1 MMLGN
6 LSSARYWIYGI
17 LAFFMWT
24 TNNYFCV
31 AIVGLVLTDISVH
44 GHFSRMKKWPFMR
57 ILALQILL
65 IAVACALMFINIV
78 RDNLNRG
85 LATINIGDHDEIQFT
100 DLIFV
105 TCFFLVFETSSIL
118 QVVFGN
124 IVMRWLGRLAPGMYL
139 ICPAIVYTLVPT
151 LGVSLSN
158 NGLSG
163 SGILGT
169 TWVVTFAISIVAAI
183 VFYFAVELPSK
194 KAGEMFANF
203 VKDWGRSADELK
215 AGTVKAPNAPA
226 PKKISGPGGK

>member
-17 LAFFMWT
+17 LGFFMWT

-31 AIVGLVLTDISVH
+31 ALIGLVFTDIAVH
-44 GHFSRMKKWPFMR
+44 GHFARMRKWPFMR
-57 ILALQILL
+57 IFAIQLLL
-65 IAVACALMFINIV
+65 IAAACALMFINIV
-78 RDNLNRG
+78 RDN
-85 LATINIGDHDEIQFT
+85 INKGMSIINVGDHAELQFV

-105 TCFFLVFETSSIL
+105 TCFFFVFETSNIL
-118 QVVFGN
+118 QIIFGN
-124 IVMRWLGRLAPGMYL
+124 VVMRWLGKLAPGMYL

-183 VFYFAVELPSK
+183 AFFFIVEVPSRM
-194 KAGEMFANF
+194 AGEAFANF
-203 VKDWGRSADELK
+203 ITNWGRSADEMK
-215 AGTVKAPNAPA
+215 ATLKAPNAPA